1 VKEPPVS
8 HGSGGSPDQHRN
20 PGAPSSK
27 GGILSRLKENSRRK
41 LGSIL
46 RKQDASSK
54 GLGRLAQTSIA
65 EAAQAAGEISGEAG
79 GIIKD
84 ILDVT
89 ITTPPAIQNA
99 VTRAAKGQTEL
110 CEGLESASPGP
121 GEDSAGQLYP
131 SRLATGPSD
140 EDMRLIIRITMD
152 GAISVAYVTGGDI
165 GMASSRTAYHLV
177 TYAARSGDDLVS
189 IARGIIEEAIN
200 NSAEHGGDAADI
212 ICSAA
217 QGIIEATR
225 AAKPE
230 LTSTVLYVVRE
241 AIEEHSGQLSV
252 SVYRRS
258 LSTLRTLSGDLASR
272 SWWWR
277 GLVLWRAGRHI
288 RGIGGIDL
296 SASLA
301 YYALLS
307 FVPMVA
313 LGILVLASA
322 IDPQILHQRI
332 SELLLTYLPASG
344 ELLEGLLSHLFR
356 ARFATG
362 VIAVLAMM
370 WAANGLFMATNRAIN
385 RVFGSQPRPHLR
397 STLIQMVILTFLVL
411 LFVAS
416 LAMSVGIDLALSISQ
431 NPSNSANAL
440 DGLVLISAG
449 VLSTVLP
456 LLVIC
461 LLFLTV
467 YRSLP
472 SCAVSWRDATFGAI
486 VAALLFEGAKNLF
499 FWLSSYATQRSL
511 IYGSLSS
518 AILLLVWFNL
528 AGLIFLYGAAV
539 TKEAS
544 HLRPG

>member
-1 VKEPPVS
+1 
-8 HGSGGSPDQHRN
+8 
-20 PGAPSSK
+20 
-27 GGILSRLKENSRRK
+27 
-41 LGSIL
+41 
-46 RKQDASSK
+46 
-54 GLGRLAQTSIA
+54 
-65 EAAQAAGEISGEAG
+65 
-79 GIIKD
+79 
-84 ILDVT
+84 
-89 ITTPPAIQNA
+89 
-99 VTRAAKGQTEL
+99 
-110 CEGLESASPGP
+110 
-121 GEDSAGQLYP
+121 
-131 SRLATGPSD
+131 LATGPSD